1 MFYKAEFN
9 SPIGSLGLLAS
20 KEKLLKISFKG
31 IKDIVEDAKEDQGRF
46 VLIFKELDEYF
57 NGKRKKFT
65 VDYLIE
71 SSPFSTRVYKEMAM
85 IPYGKTLSYGQ
96 LAQKCGRRLAY
107 RAVGTACGKNPLPL
121 IVPCHRVTASNG
133 LGGFGGGLDTKRF
146 LLNLETN

>member
-57 NGKRKKFT
+57 NGKRKKFN
-65 VDYLIE
+65 
-71 SSPFSTRVYKEMAM
+71 K
-85 IPYGKTLSYGQ
+85 
-96 LAQKCGRRLAY
+96 
-107 RAVGTACGKNPLPL
+107 PL
-121 IVPCHRVTASNG
+121 N
-133 LGGFGGGLDTKRF
+133 K
-146 LLNLETN
+146 